1 MARNLLGEVESILRA
16 RRWTTAQAA
25 AVLEKAEASGLSL
38 GEFAARHGVE
48 PQRLYRWR
56 RRLGP
61 GGEPVRFEEVVVP
74 RPTREP
80 SQANADLELVLRS
93 GHVVRLGA
101 AFDTDALRRLLS
113 VLEPC

>member
-1 MARNLLGEVESILRA
+1 M
-16 RRWTTAQAA
+16 
-25 AVLEKAEASGLSL
+25 
-38 GEFAARHGVE
+38 
-48 PQRLYRWR
+48 
-56 RRLGP
+56 
-61 GGEPVRFEEVVVP
+61 RFEEVMVP

-101 AFDTDALRRLLS
+101 AFDADALRRLLA